1 MSRGWQNLCF
11 CVILHMLLPLLPLVV
26 ELWATKTISDSTITL
41 AGTMYTIAIAVSS
54 RNLALF
60 GLGIVSSI
68 LLAVAF
74 GSAASGGDSLPYS
87 RIISSGAILV
97 VFVFHLVE
105 RHRRHV
111 LEGQPFLRFFGM
123 ENED

>member
-1 MSRGWQNLCF
+1 
-11 CVILHMLLPLLPLVV
+11 MLLPLLPLAV

-41 AGTMYTIAIAVSS
+41 AGTMYTISIAVSS

-60 GLGIVSSI
+60 GLGIVLSI

-74 GSAASGGDSLPYS
+74 GSATSGGDSLPYS
-87 RIISSGAILV
+87 GIISSGAILL
-97 VFVFHLVE
+97 VFVFHLIE

-111 LEGQPFLRFFGM
+111 VEGRPFLRFFGG